1 MANCK
6 VQYGINNVCGDLL
19 QSSGIDKDFYVGY
32 VSDLGTR
39 LSLTQTAAIAS
50 LSFSAYAGLYKFEAQ
65 KFSHVASYDLAKGA
79 GGTISFIHRAAV
91 KMLNL
96 STQDDVEVQRLA
108 QAQDA
113 FIIFQDNNERFY
125 IYGPSKGLSSVAGP
139 LRTSGQ
145 GQGEDIS
152 TTVTLEGSEKVLPLR
167 FDGGSVTATLALL
180 NGYVV

>member
-19 QSSGIDKDFYVGY
+19 QSSGIDKDFWVGY

-39 LSLTQTAAIAS
+39 ISLTQTAAISS
-50 LSFSAYAGLYKFEAQ
+50 LSFTAYNGLYKFEAQ
-65 KFSHVASYDLAKGA
+65 KFSHVASYDLQKGA
-79 GGTISFIHRAAV
+79 GGTISFLHRAAV

-96 STQDDVEVQRLA
+96 STRDDVEVQRLA

-113 FIIFQDNNERFY
+113 FIVFQDNNENFF
-125 IYGPSKGLSSVAGP
+125 IYGPSKGLASIAGP

-167 FDGGSVTATLALL
+167 FDAGSTTATLNLL